1 MPVLHLPDRRA
12 FLSASLLTALAG
24 TTQAA
29 TSGVRAVAKA
39 AGRIT
44 VTGLESFDIQM
55 PAPRTGRFVPT
66 YLGLTAGRNNVVKV
80 TTSAGVSGYSFL
92 GAVPGEAEKARN
104 LLTGADLFAV
114 DVHVKRG
121 LGPAAEEAVW
131 DAIGRIAGQPLCRL
145 MGGARIERVPV
156 YFTYVWPV
164 PEDQVPPR
172 EQGLQAGKLRAAGFK
187 AMKIQIMR
195 TDYHGDVEAVRE
207 MLAQGGEGFR
217 AMVDRTAGARGL
229 WTYDQSLEIARALQV
244 AGCYWL
250 EEPLARDDY
259 EGPARLCREVDM
271 LVTGGEGWQGLGP
284 FLKGLEVKTY
294 DIMQPEMRVCAGP
307 LTMRKIGA
315 LCEAFGTPIAPH
327 AATGLALAGRLQV
340 SAAMG
345 SVYQEVGTFQP
356 DTLPADVNAPYLP
369 ILHGQQP
376 FTFENGDAIVPQYP
390 GLGLNVDEKAI
401 EKFRVAGFERRG
413 TKGIAD
419 R

>member
-1 MPVLHLPDRRA
+1 MAAKPDRRA
-12 FLSASLLTALAG
+12 ILAGASLAALAG
-24 TTQAA
+24 MAQAA
-29 TSGVRAVAKA
+29 MGAVQALGKA
-39 AGRIT
+39 AGPVT
-44 VTGLESFDIQM
+44 VTGVESFDIQM
-55 PAPRTGRFVPT
+55 PAPRGGKFVPT
-66 YLGLTAGRNNVVKV
+66 YLGLTPGRNNVIKV
-80 TTSAGVSGYSFL
+80 TTSTGVSGYSFL
-92 GAVPGEAEKARN
+92 GASLGEAEAARG

-114 DVHVKRG
+114 DGAVKRG
-121 LGPAAEEAVW
+121 LGPAVEEAVW

-156 YFTYVWPV
+156 YLTYVWPV

-172 EQGLQAGKLRAAGFK
+172 EQGLQAAKLRALGFK

-207 MLAQGGEGFR
+207 MLAQGGPGFR

-229 WTYDQSLEIARALQV
+229 WTYDQSLEIARALQSV
-244 AGCYWL
+244 GCYWL

-271 LVTGGEGWQGLGP
+271 LITGGEAWQGLGP
-284 FLKGLEVKTY
+284 FVKGLQAKTY

-315 LCEAFGTPIAPH
+315 LCEGFGVPIAPH

-356 DTLPADVNAPYLP
+356 DTLPSDVNAPYLP
-369 ILHGQQP
+369 ILYGEQP
-376 FTFENGDAIVPQYP
+376 FIFENGEAIVPQYP
-390 GLGLNVDEKAI
+390 GLGLNVDEKALL
-401 EKFRVAGFERRG
+401 KFRVAGFERRG
-413 TKGIAD
+413 IKGIAE